1 MIESLEE
8 IRGKSKIMTES
19 LEEREK
25 VTESLF
31 FPHLRRTFPFS
42 EPLIRRLG
50 GRVKTI
56 QVRKEHKGF
65 EKISKRSKRGW
76 KLILIS
82 RRNHAITLLSS

>member
-1 MIESLEE
+1 
-8 IRGKSKIMTES
+8 MTES

-65 EKISKRSKRGW
+65 EKISKRSERGW
-76 KLILIS
+76 EPIVVIG
-82 RRNHAITLLSS
+82 REHTIALLSG